1 MENVRNIRTTQSSRS
16 RLKNEKFKVKYKK
29 ILLVVTGIVG
39 AAALTVSGFV
49 IGNKIDTE
57 HYNKDVAAVDYY
69 ENQKYLRADL
79 PDAKYHE
86 FYNDYEDSKEL
97 VEKLPE
103 YVEVSK
109 KLHNL
114 GLSKHDDITY
124 FDDAVVFLGPIR
136 VLEKIEE
143 YKKLS
148 NKVHIE
154 NNNKVIGD
162 DVIKLNHLAYELK
175 ELEKMYNKKIFDGYT
190 ALEEYGLASTK
201 SYLADLYGGDPSKYE
216 IKFSDYQHD
225 GGIEIT
231 GPGIKYGD
239 RVSSEIYDYLYA
251 IRNVYKA
258 ENATISPMPE
268 EYNRDRNNLVLDTI
282 KKYNIEGADII
293 SDIERQNKKK

>member
-16 RLKNEKFKVKYKK
+16 RLKNEKFKVKHQKMF
-29 ILLVVTGIVG
+29 LTVTGIVG

-49 IGNKIDTE
+49 IGNKIDTV

-79 PDAKYHE
+79 SDAKYHE

-109 KLHNL
+109 KLHSL
-114 GLSKHDDITY
+114 DLDDITY
-124 FDDAVVFLGPIR
+124 FDDAVVFLGPTR
-136 VLEKIEE
+136 VLEKIDE

-148 NKVHIE
+148 YNVEVLRGKYVS
-154 NNNKVIGD
+154 D
-162 DVIKLNHLAYELK
+162 DVIKLNHLAYELR

>member
-16 RLKNEKFKVKYKK
+16 RLKNEKFKVKHKK
-29 ILLVVTGIVG
+29 MFLAVTGIVG

-49 IGNKIDTE
+49 IGNKIVTE

-79 PDAKYHE
+79 PDAKYNE

-97 VEKLPE
+97 VENLPE

-109 KLHNL
+109 KLHSL
-114 GLSKHDDITY
+114 DLDDITY
-124 FDDAVVFLGPIR
+124 FDDAVVFLGPTR
-136 VLEKIEE
+136 VLEKIDE

-148 NKVHIE
+148 YNVEVLRGKYVS
-154 NNNKVIGD
+154 D
-162 DVIKLNHLAYELK
+162 DVIKLNHLAYELR

>member
-1 MENVRNIRTTQSSRS
+1 MENVRNVRTTQSSRS
-16 RLKNEKFKVKYKK
+16 RLKNEKFKVKHKK
-29 ILLVVTGIVG
+29 MFLTVTGIVG

-49 IGNKIDTE
+49 IGNKIYTE

-114 GLSKHDDITY
+114 DLDDITY
-124 FDDAVVFLGPIR
+124 FDDAVVFLGPTR
-136 VLEKIEE
+136 VLEKIDE

-148 NKVHIE
+148 YNVEVLRGKYVS
-154 NNNKVIGD
+154 D
-162 DVIKLNHLAYELK
+162 DVIKLNHLAYELR

>member
-1 MENVRNIRTTQSSRS
+1 MDSVRDVRTTQSSRS
-16 RLKNEKFKVKYKK
+16 RLKNEKFKVKHKK
-29 ILLVVTGIVG
+29 MLLVVTGIVG

-49 IGNKIDTE
+49 IGAE

-79 PDAKYHE
+79 SDAKYHE
-86 FYNDYEDSKEL
+86 FYNDYENSKEL

-109 KLHNL
+109 KLHSL
-114 GLSKHDDITY
+114 DLDDITY
-124 FDDAVVFLGPIR
+124 FDG
-136 VLEKIEE
+136 
-143 YKKLS
+143 YKKFS
-148 NKVHIE
+148 YKVE
-154 NNNKVIGD
+154 VLNRNTYVSD

-216 IKFSDYQHD
+216 IKFSDYHHD